1 MIEQAIQAYVEEAR
15 DLLANLEDQL
25 LALEVDP
32 DPATINE
39 IFRALHTIKGSGAMF
54 GYTALARFTHH
65 FESAFELVRAGRL
78 SVSSGLI
85 DLSLK
90 ARDLMVSFLDLG
102 GDGDDAEAL
111 LISKDTSSIVNQL
124 AEIAGNSD
132 APVTE
137 AEEEQRQ
144 DDQKQGHTS
153 KTMIWTIR
161 FRPDERA
168 LLNGMRPEGLIREL
182 AGLGNLTTHFH
193 DGDVPPL
200 SELDPECAYLTW
212 IVRLEGTATRADI
225 EDVFIFADDA
235 QLTIEESPTTS
246 TFGDTESEPGADAGI
261 EPATD
266 HKGDEPAESP
276 EIDAQESSDD
286 TTKGSGSASRPA
298 AGGRPRAD
306 ASRESIRVASSRL
319 DEMMDSLGELVIAQA
334 RLDAVAGAI
343 GDATLESVVEE
354 VQRLILGLRDATLS
368 IRMLPIETV
377 FGKFRRVVRDLSTEL
392 GKDVRLVTE
401 GGDTEVDKNVIDRIA
416 DPLVHMIRNSMDH
429 GLEPTS
435 ERTSAGKSTTGTLRL
450 SASQDGG
457 EILIAVED
465 DGRGLNLEAIRTK
478 AEDNGLISEG
488 ETRTDRELRMLIF
501 EPGFSTAREISA
513 VSGRGV
519 GMDAVKSAVDALG
532 GNVDITSSPGKGTR
546 FTLRLPVSLA
556 IIDGLRVRLGGS
568 VYVIPLSAV
577 DECVEMSPEDA
588 GRTSGR
594 SVLEIREK
602 MVPYLAL
609 DDLFGQPSN
618 PVARRRVVVVRVDG
632 SRIGLVVD
640 DILGQ
645 GQTVIKSL
653 SHFHRDIP
661 GLAGAT
667 ILGDGQVA
675 LIIDVASLVRWAG
688 SSHLD
693 PKKAA

>member
-65 FESAFELVRAGRL
+65 FESAFELVRASRL

-132 APVTE
+132 APATG

-144 DDQKQGHTS
+144 DDQKQGRTS

-200 SELDPECAYLTW
+200 SEIDPECAYLTW

-235 QLTIEESPTTS
+235 QLTIEETPNNSTS
-246 TFGDTESEPGADAGI
+246 GDTESEPGADARI
-261 EPATD
+261 EPATVQ
-266 HKGDEPAESP
+266 KGAEVAESP
-276 EIDAQESSDD
+276 EIDAQENSDD
-286 TTKGSGSASRPA
+286 AAKGSGSAPQPA
-298 AGGRPRAD
+298 AGSRPRAD

-343 GDATLESVVEE
+343 GDATLEGVVEE

-429 GLEPTS
+429 GFEQTS
-435 ERTSAGKSTTGTLRL
+435 ERRDVGKSANGTLRL

-465 DGRGLNLEAIRTK
+465 DGRGLNLEAIRKK

-609 DDLFGQPSN
+609 DDLFGQPSD

-688 SSHLD
+688 SSNLD
-693 PKKAA
+693 PRKAA